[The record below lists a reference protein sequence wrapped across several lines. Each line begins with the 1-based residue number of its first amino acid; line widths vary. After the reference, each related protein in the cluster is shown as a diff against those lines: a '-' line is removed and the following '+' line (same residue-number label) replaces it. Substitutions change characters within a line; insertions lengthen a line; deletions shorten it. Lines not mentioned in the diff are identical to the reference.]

1 MKGKL
6 SFLPTNFMK
15 KYENGQY
22 AYKFL
27 GVNLNVIHYSGDFS
41 LLA

>member
-6 SFLPTNFMK
+6 SFLTTIFMK
-15 KYENGQY
+15 KYEIGQY

-27 GVNLNVIHYSGDFS
+27 GFNLGVIHYFADFS